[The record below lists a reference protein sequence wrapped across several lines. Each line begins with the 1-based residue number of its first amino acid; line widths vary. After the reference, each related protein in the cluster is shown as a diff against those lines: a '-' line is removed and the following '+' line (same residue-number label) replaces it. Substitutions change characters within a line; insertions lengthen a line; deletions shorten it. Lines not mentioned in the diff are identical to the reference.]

1 MDDDQDSPVAAVPES
16 ALRSLEE
23 EIQETTDGRQP
34 SLEEEAG
41 CVGWTMFDTA
51 QSNDGTVTVLFPR
64 ESLEAVTNQS
74 LLRIHSN
81 DGRRYLAAIVRGP
94 FMEPDGLRADMPLV
108 VTATVRGRGR
118 ILLPNYH
125 GRAQVELLGEE
136 VEGGTLVPPRRR
148 PLPNSPVFLLERP
161 EMARVL
167 GSQGEIVLG
176 LADGQE
182 ELEVRVP
189 LKGREGKGVFPRHT
203 GVLGTTGGGKSTTIA
218 SLIAQLQRQGAAVVL
233 IDTEGEY
240 TAIHEPTDD
249 PHMVRALER
258 RGLRPA
264 GVPGTHLYHLVG
276 RSTANPAHPERRP
289 FSLRFSALSPY
300 AVMEVLDLTDA
311 QQERFLKAYDA
322 TKLLMERLGIF
333 PSDDVDRE
341 RLLRLD
347 EFEAGYPKMTLA
359 YLYDVVKAIVAQL
372 ADGPPP
378 RLETPLFAQQ
388 PAAVA
393 EAVRAVAPPG
403 HLMSWRA
410 LMGRLGRLKRLGVFD
425 SPNAQPLDYSEMLRP
440 GRVSI
445 IDVSDTD
452 SPQVNNLVIA
462 ELLRGLQRQQDRNYR
477 LAQRR
482 GEAPTPVILF
492 IEEAHEFLSR
502 ERIARMP
509 VLFQQVARLARRG
522 RKRWLGLVFVTQLP
536 QHLPDEVLGL
546 VNNWVLHKVNDA
558 AVVARLRRSIGGID
572 DALWGRLPNL
582 APGQAILSF
591 TSLGRPL
598 LAAIDPAPCKLRM
611 TD

>member
-1 MDDDQDSPVAAVPES
+1 
-16 ALRSLEE
+16 
-23 EIQETTDGRQP
+23 
-34 SLEEEAG
+34 
-41 CVGWTMFDTA
+41 
-51 QSNDGTVTVLFPR
+51 
-64 ESLEAVTNQS
+64 
-74 LLRIHSN
+74 
-81 DGRRYLAAIVRGP
+81 
-94 FMEPDGLRADMPLV
+94 
-108 VTATVRGRGR
+108 
-118 ILLPNYH
+118 
-125 GRAQVELLGEE
+125 
-136 VEGGTLVPPRRR
+136 
-148 PLPNSPVFLLERP
+148 
-161 EMARVL
+161 
-167 GSQGEIVLG
+167 
-176 LADGQE
+176 
-182 ELEVRVP
+182 
-189 LKGREGKGVFPRHT
+189 
-203 GVLGTTGGGKSTTIA
+203 
-218 SLIAQLQRQGAAVVL
+218 
-233 IDTEGEY
+233 
-240 TAIHEPTDD
+240 
-249 PHMVRALER
+249 
-258 RGLRPA
+258 
-264 GVPGTHLYHLVG
+264 
-276 RSTANPAHPERRP
+276 
-289 FSLRFSALSPY
+289 
-300 AVMEVLDLTDA
+300 
-311 QQERFLKAYDA
+311 
-322 TKLLMERLGIF
+322 
-333 PSDDVDRE
+333 
-341 RLLRLD
+341 
-347 EFEAGYPKMTLA
+347 MTLA